1 LALAVGKAYALKASG
16 ANAPWGRG
24 YSKAFCEWM
33 ARYGFGAMHKGTRTY
48 AILLYENLADIT
60 AWRTERLTE
69 AQRKRLAG
77 PQQNVKRWRR
87 ETNQPP
93 PRPCTDELVRQTK
106 VVLRKFTSLPARD
119 KQQVL
124 DHAAI
129 VLSV

>member
-1 LALAVGKAYALKASG
+1 
-16 ANAPWGRG
+16 
-24 YSKAFCEWM
+24 M

-106 VVLRKFTSLPARD
+106 VVLRKFTSLLDKLPARD